1 MASPTTLRLLLEGTS
16 LPAEVLDEL
25 LSAATALWLVG
36 VPDEVVAG
44 EAVLCHPALAAG
56 EVRAA
61 VKPTDD
67 PARFRMTVVTGDH
80 SGLLAATAGV
90 LAEAGLT
97 IVDAAAAVL
106 PESRL
111 ALQRL
116 TVTSTGTITSRESG
130 PIDDDGWDA
139 LGQRLRDVHG
149 SHLPV
154 PRAPWAPAA
163 PVAVETQPQEMGRV
177 VVTVHAPDRAGL
189 LAAIGGWFEDHG
201 ANVEMCQA
209 TGEDGMAHDV
219 FVVAGAVDADE
230 LATALGGHPVTS
242 TGAGV
247 WALTFGL
254 RATRAGLVWP
264 WKAAAT
270 ITQGVIGAV
279 VATRRPRHPDSP

>member
-16 LPAEVLDEL
+16 LPADLIDEL
-25 LSAATALWLVG
+25 LSAATTLWLVG

-44 EAVLCHPALAAG
+44 EAVLCYPALAAG

-80 SGLLAATAGV
+80 AGLLGATACV

-97 IVDAAAAVL
+97 ILDAAAAVL
-106 PESRL
+106 PDSRL

-116 TVTSTGTITSRESG
+116 TVTSTGSV
-130 PIDDDGWDA
+130 PVDDDGWEA

-149 SHLPV
+149 SRLPV
-154 PRAPWAPAA
+154 SPSAWVPTS
-163 PVAVETQPQEMGRV
+163 PVVVDTQPQEMGRT

-189 LAAIGGWFEDHG
+189 LAAIGGWFDDHG

-219 FVVAGAVDADE
+219 FVVAGPVDADE
-230 LATALGGHPVTS
+230 LAAALGGHPATPI
-242 TGAGV
+242 GAGA
-247 WALTFGL
+247 WSLTFGL
-254 RATRAGLVWP
+254 RATRAGLLWP

-270 ITQGVIGAV
+270 VTQGVIGAV
-279 VATRRPRHPDSP
+279 VATRRRRHPDSP